1 MIFTKPGSGQT
12 YRELTRFLFIPRQSL
27 HAKYFP
33 YQLESCHAA
42 LDLFGNS
49 GEQMDT
55 EQFRCVADFTRCAKK
70 RFLF

>member
-1 MIFTKPGSGQT
+1 MILPSQADIP
-12 YRELTRFLFIPRQSL
+12 RADPLSFLSFPRQSL
-27 HAKYFP
+27 HEKYFP